1 MPAIGTG
8 LPRSAWSL
16 IRTALRPSPWRS
28 WSPTLSPRRRSAL
41 WTLLSAVPEQSRQ
54 REAQS
59 CRGSPAGSHPH
70 RTTVTIRTG
79 LSCRP
84 SGTS

>member
-41 WTLLSAVPEQSRQ
+41 WSLRSAVLRSAR
-54 REAQS
+54 
-59 CRGSPAGSHPH
+59 H
-70 RTTVTIRTG
+70 TVTRVLGIEGR
-79 LSCRP
+79 SVRV
-84 SGTS
+84 